1 MKKFKFSL
9 EKVLQLRKYNE
20 EECKMALG
28 LAISILNQIENNI
41 KETAVKHHNATTERF
56 KDPAQMIM
64 WDNYILRL
72 ELEKEKLLEQAAQA
86 EIVVEEKRTIYMEA
100 FKELKAIEKLKEKKA
115 KEYRKEMNDK
125 ESAEV
130 DELFASRQNFKE
142 TQAVAI

>member
-1 MKKFKFSL
+1 MKKFQFSL
-9 EKVLQLRKYNE
+9 EKILELKQFNE

-41 KETAVKHHNATTERF
+41 KETAVKHHNAATERF
-56 KDPAQMIM
+56 KDPTQMIM

-72 ELEKEKLLEQAAQA
+72 EMEKEKLLEQAAQA

-100 FKELKAIEKLKEKKA
+100 FKELKAMEKLKEKKA
-115 KEYRKEMNDK
+115 KEYKKEMDAK

-130 DELFASRQNFKE
+130 DEMYANRKKL
-142 TQAVAI
+142 